1 MFYVVTIACILFAI
15 GSVHVLFKLFF
26 YWRKKLFLETISV
39 AGVLG
44 NLLEDEINYLMTI
57 YQMFCARAQVL
68 NEKQGQTFA
77 SCFDISF
84 LFRALVK
91 L

>member
-1 MFYVVTIACILFAI
+1 M
-15 GSVHVLFKLFF
+15 
-26 YWRKKLFLETISV
+26 
-39 AGVLG
+39 AGVQG

-91 L
+91 F

>member
-1 MFYVVTIACILFAI
+1 MAEVQ
-15 GSVHVLFKLFF
+15 
-26 YWRKKLFLETISV
+26 
-39 AGVLG
+39 G

-91 L
+91 F